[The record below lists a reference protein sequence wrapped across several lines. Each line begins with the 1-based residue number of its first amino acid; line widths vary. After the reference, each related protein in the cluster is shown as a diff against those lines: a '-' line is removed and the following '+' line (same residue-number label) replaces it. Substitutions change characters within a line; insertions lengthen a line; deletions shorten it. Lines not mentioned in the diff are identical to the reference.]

1 MKEEEEELLGKEEEE
16 GENGR
21 EKGKKLRRVG
31 GGVLGFVIA
40 FICGGFM
47 VS

>member
-1 MKEEEEELLGKEEEE
+1 MKEEEKELLGKEEE

-31 GGVLGFVIA
+31 GGVSGFVIA